1 MDEVDRMLAET
12 PGQVHRT
19 GSLRIAADDA
29 ELADCEEQFA
39 AMQAAGLPVERYSGP
54 EGRGLLFPHDA
65 VFNPLARN
73 RLLASRAI
81 AAGARLFEDSVVT
94 EIAAGQ
100 VASAT
105 GRVSARA
112 IVVTSDAGLPE
123 LLPELADDIR
133 PLGCRCWQRLRSPG
147 CASGGR
153 STTVGASST
162 GSSWQ
167 MAGCCSA
174 GSATGVVRESGA
186 PMPSPVQKCS
196 SSSVSS
202 WSSIWG

>member
-65 VFNPLARN
+65 VFNPLARD

-81 AAGARLFEDSVVT
+81 APGAALFVDCCLTQQAES
-94 EIAAGQ
+94 A
-100 VASAT
+100 VA
-105 GRVSARA
+105 
-112 IVVTSDAGLPE
+112 
-123 LLPELADDIR
+123 
-133 PLGCRCWQRLRSPG
+133 
-147 CASGGR
+147 
-153 STTVGASST
+153 
-162 GSSWQ
+162 
-167 MAGCCSA
+167 
-174 GSATGVVRESGA
+174 
-186 PMPSPVQKCS
+186 
-196 SSSVSS
+196 
-202 WSSIWG
+202 